1 MDFPGFVVLA
11 GGAWC
16 LAAPF
21 MLIYAYRS
29 KKIWPA
35 IIAMVP
41 LLWFAI
47 GYILTR
53 LR

>member
-1 MDFPGFVVLA
+1 MDFPGFVILA

-21 MLIYAYRS
+21 ILIYAYRS
-29 KKIWPA
+29 KKIWLA
-35 IIAMVP
+35 IIAVAP
-41 LLWFAI
+41 SLWFVI
-47 GYILTR
+47 GYILTQ